1 MVLGTVL
8 KLGKLNL
15 SLSLGDYIFVSL
27 IIVSVFVYFSSE
39 KLKTSVL
46 IVKSLAGALGILFSC
61 FFHELTHV
69 SALLW
74 IGALPKEIETHVFF
88 VVCRNHLELLETGK
102 MPLVV
107 LAGPLANALLASILV
122 VFLLRMADSPAREVV
137 RFLTYSN
144 VMLFRV
150 SFLPIWF
157 LDAGN
162 ALFWFFSFYF
172 GEGWGMAIS
181 GAISLI
187 TLIFVFWPRK
197 KPKKHLEDLI
207 EKL

>member
-1 MVLGTVL
+1 MVLRTVL
-8 KLGKLNL
+8 RLGKLNL
-15 SLSLGDYIFVSL
+15 SLSLGDYFFVSL
-27 IIVSVFVYFSSE
+27 IIVSVFVYFSSG
-39 KLKTSVL
+39 KPKMLVL
-46 IVKSLAGALGILFSC
+46 IVESLAGALGILFSC

-69 SALLW
+69 FALLR
-74 IGALPKEIETHVFF
+74 IGALPKEIETHLFF
-88 VVCRNHLELLETGK
+88 VVCRNHLELLRTGK
-102 MPLVV
+102 MPLVA

-122 VFLLRMADSPAREVV
+122 VFLLRMGNSPAREVV
-137 RFLTYSN
+137 KFLAHSN

-162 ALFWFFSFYF
+162 ALFWFFSSIF
-172 GEGWGMAIS
+172 GEGWGMVIS

-197 KPKKHLEDLI
+197 KPKKHLEDFI